1 MQTRSQEAPRA
12 FTLIELMMV
21 VAMIGVLSAL
31 AVPSFLTQIQE
42 QKVRAAAL
50 TVESFLSEA
59 RELARRRHQCVDVSI
74 SGQVLSYQAWQDCT
88 GLDIDGLGSPTL
100 VTAQPAFSRSLKVP
114 ALVQLGS
121 FSTGDGKLVFN
132 QIGGAVYSSPTTFEV
147 RNAETSAPV
156 ARLTIYPAAGA
167 IRMQETGL

>member
-1 MQTRSQEAPRA
+1 MLKPNRAAPRA
-12 FTLIELMMV
+12 FTLIELMIV

-31 AVPSFLTQIQE
+31 AVPSFLTQIQA

-59 RELARRRHQCVDVSI
+59 RELARRRSQCVDVSV
-74 SGQVLSYQAWQDCT
+74 SGQVISFQAWQDCT

-100 VTAQPAFSRSLKVP
+100 ATALPAFSRSLKLP
-114 ALVQLGS
+114 TLVQLGT

-132 QIGGAVYSSPTTFEV
+132 QSGGTVYTTPTTFEV
-147 RNAETSAPV
+147 RNAETSAV
-156 ARLTIYPAAGA
+156 IARFTIYPAAGA
-167 IRMQETGL
+167 IRMQEAG